1 MRKIVNSQQESF
13 LFFPDKNIDKS
24 MEGEYSRKK
33 EYREGY
39 DVLFY

>member
-13 LFFPDKNIDKS
+13 LPDKDIDKS